1 MQETRMEVKLVVKD
15 VVRDAEEEQGVL
27 FLIFEWIF

>member
-1 MQETRMEVKLVVKD
+1 MGMEVKLVVKD
-15 VVRDAEEEQGVL
+15 VVRDAEEEEGVL